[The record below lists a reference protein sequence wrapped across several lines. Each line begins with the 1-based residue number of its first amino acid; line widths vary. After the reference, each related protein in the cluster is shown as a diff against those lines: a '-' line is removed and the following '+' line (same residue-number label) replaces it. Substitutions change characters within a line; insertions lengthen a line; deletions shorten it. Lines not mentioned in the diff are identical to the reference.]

1 LAPPSPTAAAPTVE
15 YDATSRA
22 ASVRELR
29 WVLPGRP
36 YDCDPD
42 PQPRRPSF
50 DSMLICAAPVHEN
63 YSGSQDWTA
72 TTGLGVLPASMVVP
86 GNLQRTADRLF
97 GSLRGQ
103 FFADQETQVR
113 KLAAQRFD
121 RAPAGKAL
129 AVSGEVHYAVA
140 GVPSR
145 YDRLVVLVVELAD
158 GGYGA
163 WFSSRPDDTPAG
175 TLKALDDSIASL
187 TAQ

>member
-1 LAPPSPTAAAPTVE
+1 VTAPEPGWFADPGGAEGLFRWWDGRAWTRWLSSDAAAPTPPSE
-15 YDATSRA
+15 TPPAP
-22 ASVRELR
+22 ASEVTPVPHAE
-29 WVLPGRP
+29 PGIRMP
-36 YDCDPD
+36 
-42 PQPRRPSF
+42 
-50 DSMLICAAPVHEN
+50 L
-63 YSGSQDWTA
+63 TA

-103 FFADQETQVR
+103 FFADQKTQLR

-121 RAPAGKAL
+121 RAPAGKAV
-129 AVSGEVHYAVA
+129 AVSGEVHYAVK
-140 GVPSR
+140 GVPSD

-163 WFSSRPDDTPAG
+163 WFSSRPDDTPAR